1 MTASTTETPKKPAVK
16 SDGAEK
22 KAKKTVG
29 IRKVHMTISHI
40 DPWSALKISF
50 LVSVAIGIMLIV
62 ASIVLWL
69 VFDAMH
75 VWAGIDDLLKTL
87 NSEQLMKLGQFLQF
101 GRLIPFSVVVAV
113 IEVVLL
119 TALGTLMAVI
129 FNVIA
134 VLVGGLHITVTD
146 E

>member
-1 MTASTTETPKKPAVK
+1 
-16 SDGAEK
+16 
-22 KAKKTVG
+22 
-29 IRKVHMTISHI
+29 MTISHI